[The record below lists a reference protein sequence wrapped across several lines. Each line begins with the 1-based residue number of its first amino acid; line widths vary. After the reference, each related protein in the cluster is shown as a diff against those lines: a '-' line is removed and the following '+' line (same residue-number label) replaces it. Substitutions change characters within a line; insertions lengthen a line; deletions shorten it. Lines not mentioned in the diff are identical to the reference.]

1 MLHETDPQP
10 SQGTNQSCN
19 DVIQDLVKFSSENC
33 GVKVIWSQDM
43 IKESRQCK
51 RSLVLNS

>member
-1 MLHETDPQP
+1 MSDFENCMLHETDPQP

-43 IKESRQCK
+43 IKESRQC
-51 RSLVLNS
+51 